1 MEEVLAA
8 HQDVAE
14 AAVIGAHDELKGEL
28 PIGLVVLKSGVSR
41 PQDEIKAELVQMVRD
56 RIGPV
61 ASFKKVAVVDRLPK
75 TRSGK
80 VLRATMRKI
89 ADGQEY
95 KVPPTIDDPAILDEV
110 ADALKSIGYAKPG

>member
-1 MEEVLAA
+1 VLSA

-28 PIGLVVLKSGVSR
+28 PVGLVVLKSGVGRSH
-41 PQDEIKAELVQMVRD
+41 DEIKAELVRMIRD

-61 ASFKKVAVVDRLPK
+61 ASFKKVAIVDRLPK

-89 ADGQEY
+89 ADGQDY
-95 KVPPTIDDPAILDEV
+95 RVPPTIDDPGILDEV
-110 ADALKSIGYAKPG
+110 TDALKAIGYGKLS